1 MGILSSPGTC
11 GAAHS
16 TPASALAEATRSQSS
31 TQPTRATGPP
41 SPPTARSSITG
52 FANNGSNQD
61 LVIVR
66 MSYDG
71 VLETSFGFGGKVSV
85 NFAGA
90 NDYGYAMA
98 AFTIDEQRLR
108 TTVAFNYEAKNSYS
122 IRVRS
127 TDADASVRGCPCP
140 GSRRWRQ
147 AKAGCRKRGRQRVNG
162 GQDARSERPATG
174 LGGPEPR
181 LTVSTIGCS
190 RS

>member
-1 MGILSSPGTC
+1 
-11 GAAHS
+11 
-16 TPASALAEATRSQSS
+16 
-31 TQPTRATGPP
+31 
-41 SPPTARSSITG
+41 
-52 FANNGSNQD
+52 
-61 LVIVR
+61 

-140 GSRRWRQ
+140 GSRPWQHENRCRSRIRPR
-147 AKAGCRKRGRQRVNG
+147 AGQTRGV
-162 GQDARSERPATG
+162 ACSSAT
-174 LGGPEPR
+174 
-181 LTVSTIGCS
+181 IS
-190 RS
+190 RSLERYFTVADGARLKYTRPSVCHRLPS

>member
-1 MGILSSPGTC
+1 
-11 GAAHS
+11 
-16 TPASALAEATRSQSS
+16 
-31 TQPTRATGPP
+31 
-41 SPPTARSSITG
+41 
-52 FANNGSNQD
+52 
-61 LVIVR
+61 

-147 AKAGCRKRGRQRVNG
+147 AKAGCPQ
-162 GQDARSERPATG
+162 
-174 LGGPEPR
+174 
-181 LTVSTIGCS
+181 
-190 RS
+190 